1 MPTEG
6 NDTIIGT
13 PGNDTINGLGGDDWI
28 EGRAGDDSL
37 IGIAGIDTMFGGAGQ
52 DTIDCMGGYA
62 YGEAGNDSLRGW
74 GNATLIGGDGAD
86 TLYAQSDD
94 VVASGGA
101 GADLFET
108 SSAANVVL
116 YLTDFNPFED
126 RLAPTRGIASARYWI
141 DLDGDGQA
149 DDAEYRGGAQTIY
162 LLNFDTAAI
171 SGFWNGATLS
181 GIQLPNVLVGTA
193 GAETILGQ
201 VYGDQIFARDGADL
215 INGDQGNDT
224 LYGEGGN
231 DTIFGGDGS
240 DLIVG
245 GAGDDSIVWGPGNDT
260 VYGED
265 GRDFIGGGEGN
276 DLLVGG
282 DAADTLNGDQWSGQW
297 GNDSLFGGSGND
309 SLTGGGND
317 DLLDGG
323 TGDDTLVGST
333 HSDTLI
339 GGEGNDLI
347 SKPASGPN
355 SNTSLGLV
363 SAGDGNDTIRF
374 EAKRGWIDG
383 GVGIDRVTLYGSGE
397 ATTVTVDLVAGT
409 LMVSGSSETVG
420 LWNVED
426 IYMYAGT
433 ARGSAGADRFA
444 AFFSL
449 RAEGFGGSDTLVG
462 GLGNDTLDGGD
473 GDDLLDLAV
482 FRSSGAGI
490 DFLYGGS
497 GTDTLSVAAGIVP
510 HTVSLA
516 HGALMGPGASWGGLP
531 FTAYFADVEVL
542 RLGAGDDLV
551 TGWSGPVRRI
561 ELGAGNDWFADY
573 ATAANGG
580 GTVNDV
586 VYGEAGDDALY
597 GLAGND
603 LLDGGSGNN
612 LLFGGD
618 GADTLAGGIAGDWMD
633 GGDSGDFLFGG
644 DGADTLIG
652 GAGGDWM
659 GGGAGADLFRF
670 LATTDSSAATGYD
683 AVGQFQTGVD
693 RLDLSAIDANTGAAG
708 DQAFTIGALAVGQA
722 GRLQITTTSGYTLV
736 EGDVNGD
743 GVADIAFF
751 VWSETGGVAAPAAL
765 AAGDFI
771 L

>member
-6 NDTIIGT
+6 NDTIVGT
-13 PGNDTINGLGGDDWI
+13 PGNDTINGLGGNDWI

-37 IGIAGIDTMFGGAGQ
+37 IGIAGIDTMFGGEGR
-52 DTIDCMGGYA
+52 DTIDCIGGYA
-62 YGEAGNDSLRGW
+62 YGEAGSDSLRGW

-86 TLYAQSDD
+86 TLVAQSGV
-94 VVASGGA
+94 VVASGGG

-126 RLAPTRGIASARYWI
+126 GLAPTWGIASARYWI

-149 DDAEYRGGAQTIY
+149 DDAVYRGGAQTIY
-162 LLNFDTAAI
+162 LLNFDTTAI

-181 GIQLPNVLVGTA
+181 GIQLPNVLIGTA
-193 GAETILGQ
+193 GSETILGQ
-201 VYGDQIFARDGADL
+201 VYGDQIFAGDGADL
-215 INGDQGNDT
+215 INGGRGSDT

-231 DTIFGGDGS
+231 DTISNTDGF

-245 GAGDDSIVWGPGNDT
+245 GAGDDIVWGGGGDT
-260 VYGED
+260 VYGEG
-265 GRDFIGGGEGN
+265 GRDFISGGEGN

-282 DAADTLNGDQWSGQW
+282 EGADTLIGDQTNFRL
-297 GNDSLFGGSGND
+297 GNDSLFGGDGND
-309 SLTGGGND
+309 SLTGSGND

-323 TGDDTLVGST
+323 AGDDTLLGSYDI
-333 HSDTLI
+333 DTLI
-339 GGEGNDLI
+339 GGAGNDLI
-347 SKPASGPN
+347 SKRGSLPLTN
-355 SNTSLGLV
+355 SSVGYV
-363 SAGDGNDTIRF
+363 SAGEGNDTIFF

-383 GVGIDRVTLYGSGE
+383 GAGTDRLLLYGSGE
-397 ATTVTVDLVAGT
+397 TTTVAADLSLGTVS
-409 LMVSGSSETVG
+409 VSGGNEIINIWSI
-420 LWNVED
+420 ED
-426 IYMYAGT
+426 IYVYSGSV
-433 ARGSAGADRFA
+433 RGSSAADRVA
-444 AFFSL
+444 AFLSL
-449 RAEGFGGSDTLVG
+449 RAEGFGGNDTLVG

-497 GTDTLSVAAGIVP
+497 GTDTLSVALGIVP

-573 ATAANGG
+573 ATAGNGG

-618 GADTLAGGIAGDWMD
+618 GADTLVGGIAADWME
-633 GGDSGDFLFGG
+633 GDQGADFLFGG

-670 LATTDSSAATGYD
+670 LATTESSAATGYD

-693 RLDLSAIDANTGAAG
+693 RIDLAAIDANTGVAG

-751 VWSETGGVAAPAAL
+751 VWSETGGVAAPATL